1 MQIGD
6 KVYIIEVVYNRTI
19 FDSQEGVFLY
29 ISEIVDYIK
38 IPLTGFHNNDCQFIA
53 GIELNPIIGNVTKC
67 NWCTNELTVENTFG
81 GNKQYF
87 TLNEKLAIET
97 YKKLLDETKNRR

>member
-6 KVYIIEVVYNRTI
+6 KVYIIDAIYNRTG

-29 ISEIVDYIK
+29 ISEVADYIK
-38 IPLTGFHNNDCQFIA
+38 MTVTSNYYTFNV
-53 GIELNPIIGNVTKC
+53 IEKVKLNPIIGNVTRC
-67 NWCTNELTVENTFG
+67 NWCTNELTVLNTFG
-81 GNKQYF
+81 GNKRYF

-97 YKKLLDETKNRR
+97 YKKLLDET